1 MNEKRDVMKARNANT
16 LAALGLALSLSIS
29 PLATAAV
36 QPLDRVVAVVN
47 DDAIM
52 SSDLDQRVSQVRQQM
67 QSRNIGMPD
76 QNELR
81 EQVLSRMI
89 TEQIELQMAQRAN
102 LSVSDSDLN
111 QAMRGVAQ
119 RNNMTLEQFADRVEQ
134 EGMSYAQV
142 REQVRR
148 ELLITQVQQRSVASQ
163 VNISDREVDQYLKQ
177 AGSNANTQYH
187 LAHILISVPQ
197 APTPQQAEAAR
208 QKAEQLRK
216 EITSGRAKFQ
226 EVAAAQ
232 SDGPQALDGGDL
244 GWRSGAEM
252 PSIFDDVVPGLSV
265 GEVSEPI
272 RSPSGYHLITLL
284 DKRGGGNA
292 DQQREQIR
300 RTLFQRKVNE
310 ELEAWTQEIRAS
322 AYVDNRLEQGDGTS
336 P

>member
-1 MNEKRDVMKARNANT
+1 MKARNANT
-16 LAALGLALSLSIS
+16 LAALGLALSLSVS
-29 PLATAAV
+29 PLAVAAV

-47 DDAIM
+47 DEAIM
-52 SSDLDQRVSQVRQQM
+52 SSDLDQRVGQVRQQM
-67 QSRNIGMPD
+67 QSRDIGMPD
-76 QNELR
+76 QSELR
-81 EQVLSRMI
+81 GQVLSRMI
-89 TEQIELQMAQRAN
+89 TEQIELQMAERAN

-134 EGMSYAQV
+134 EGMSYGQV
-142 REQVRR
+142 REQIRR

-177 AGSNANTQYH
+177 AGSNANVQYH
-187 LAHILISVPQ
+187 LAHILIAVPQ

-208 QKAEQLRK
+208 DKAEQLRQA
-216 EITSGRAKFQ
+216 ITSGQAGFQ

-252 PSIFDDVVPGLSV
+252 PSIFDDVVPNLNV
-265 GEVSEPI
+265 GEVSEPV

-292 DQQREQIR
+292 EQQREQIR

-322 AYVDNRLEQGDGTS
+322 AYVDNRLEQGGGTA

>member
-1 MNEKRDVMKARNANT
+1 MKARNANT
-16 LAALGLALSLSIS
+16 LAALGLALSLSMS

-187 LAHILISVPQ
+187 LAHILTSVPQ

-208 QKAEQLRK
+208 QKTEQLRQ

-252 PSIFDDVVPGLSV
+252 PSIFDDVVPRLSV

>member
-1 MNEKRDVMKARNANT
+1 MKARNANT
-16 LAALGLALSLSIS
+16 LAALSLALSLSVS

-47 DDAIM
+47 DEAIM

-76 QNELR
+76 QEELR
-81 EQVLSRMI
+81 DQVLSRMI
-89 TEQIELQMAQRAN
+89 TEQIELQMAERAN

-119 RNNMTLEQFADRVEQ
+119 RNNMTLEQFVDRVEQ

-177 AGSNANTQYH
+177 AGSNANVQYH
-187 LAHILISVPQ
+187 LAHILIAVPQ

-208 QKAEQLRK
+208 QKAEQLRQS
-216 EITSGRAKFQ
+216 ITSGQAKFQ

-252 PSIFDDVVPGLSV
+252 PSIFDDVVPRLSV
-265 GEVSEPI
+265 GDVSEPI

-322 AYVDNRLEQGDGTS
+322 AYVDNRLEQGDDTA

>member
-1 MNEKRDVMKARNANT
+1 MKARNANT

-29 PLATAAV
+29 PLASAAV
-36 QPLDRVVAVVN
+36 QPLDGIVAVVN

-52 SSDLDQRVSQVRQQM
+52 SSDLDQRVAQVRQQM
-67 QSRNIGMPD
+67 QSRDIGLPD

-89 TEQIELQMAQRAN
+89 TERIELQMAQRAN
-102 LSVSDSDLN
+102 LSISNSDLN

-148 ELLITQVQQRSVASQ
+148 ELLITQVQQRSVAGQ
-163 VNISDREVDQYLKQ
+163 INISDREVDQYLKQ
-177 AGSNANTQYH
+177 AGSNAGVQYH
-187 LAHILISVPQ
+187 LAHILIAVPQ

-208 QKAEQLRK
+208 QKAEQLRQS
-216 EITSGRAKFQ
+216 IVSGQARFQ

-252 PSIFDDVVPGLSV
+252 PSIFDDVVPGMSV
-265 GEVSEPI
+265 GDVSEPI

-284 DKRGGGNA
+284 EKRGGGNA
-292 DQQREQIR
+292 EQQREQIR

-322 AYVDNRLEQGDGTS
+322 AYIDNRLEKGSGAT

>member
-1 MNEKRDVMKARNANT
+1 MKARNANT
-16 LAALGLALSLSIS
+16 LAALSLALSLSVS

-47 DDAIM
+47 DEAIM

-76 QNELR
+76 QGELR
-81 EQVLSRMI
+81 DQVLSRMI
-89 TEQIELQMAQRAN
+89 TEQIELQMAERAN

-119 RNNMTLEQFADRVEQ
+119 RNNMTLEQFVDRVEQ

-142 REQVRR
+142 REQIRR

-177 AGSNANTQYH
+177 AGSNANVQYH
-187 LAHILISVPQ
+187 LAHILIAVPQ

-208 QKAEQLRK
+208 QKAEQLRQS
-216 EITSGRAKFQ
+216 ITSGQARFQ

-252 PSIFDDVVPGLSV
+252 PSIFDDVVPRLEK
-265 GEVSEPI
+265 GEVSDPI

-322 AYVDNRLEQGDGTS
+322 AYVDNRLEQSDGTA

>member
-1 MNEKRDVMKARNANT
+1 MKARNANT
-16 LAALGLALSLSIS
+16 LAALGLALSLFVS
-29 PLATAAV
+29 PLTVAAV

-47 DDAIM
+47 DEAIM
-52 SSDLDQRVSQVRQQM
+52 SSDLDRRVAQVRQQM

-76 QNELR
+76 QEELR

-89 TEQIELQMAQRAN
+89 TEQIELQMAERAN

-142 REQVRR
+142 REQIRR
-148 ELLITQVQQRSVASQ
+148 ELLITQVQQRSVAGQ

-177 AGSNANTQYH
+177 AGSNANVQYH
-187 LAHILISVPQ
+187 LAHILIAVPQ
-197 APTPQQAEAAR
+197 APTPGQAEAAR
-208 QKAEQLRK
+208 EKAEQLRQA
-216 EITSGRAKFQ
+216 ITSGQAGFQ

-252 PSIFDDVVPGLSV
+252 PSIFEDVVPGLNE

-292 DQQREQIR
+292 EQQREQIR

-322 AYVDNRLEQGDGTS
+322 AYVDNRLEQGDGTA

>member
-1 MNEKRDVMKARNANT
+1 MKVRNANT

-29 PLATAAV
+29 PLAGAAV

-47 DDAIM
+47 DEAIM
-52 SSDLDQRVSQVRQQM
+52 SSDLDQRVEQVRQQM
-67 QSRNIGMPD
+67 QSRDIGMPD
-76 QNELR
+76 QGELR

-89 TEQIELQMAQRAN
+89 TEQIELQMAKRAN

-142 REQVRR
+142 REQIRR

-177 AGSNANTQYH
+177 AGSNANVQYH
-187 LAHILISVPQ
+187 LAHILVAVPQ

-208 QKAEQLRK
+208 EKANQLRQA
-216 EITSGRAKFQ
+216 ITSGQARFQ
-226 EVAAAQ
+226 EIAAAQ

-252 PSIFDDVVPGLSV
+252 PSIFDDVVPGLNV
-265 GEVSEPI
+265 GDVSEPI

-292 DQQREQIR
+292 EQQREQIR

-322 AYVDNRLEQGDGTS
+322 AYVDNRLEQGDAASAT

>member
-1 MNEKRDVMKARNANT
+1 MKARNANT
-16 LAALGLALSLSIS
+16 LAALGLALSLSMA
-29 PLATAAV
+29 PLAGAAV

-47 DDAIM
+47 DEAIM
-52 SSDLDQRVSQVRQQM
+52 SSDLDQRVGQVRQQM
-67 QSRNIGMPD
+67 QSRDIGMPD
-76 QNELR
+76 QSELR

-89 TEQIELQMAQRAN
+89 TEQIELQMAKRAN

-111 QAMRGVAQ
+111 QAMRDVAQ

-142 REQVRR
+142 REQIRR
-148 ELLITQVQQRSVASQ
+148 ELLITQVQQRSVAGQ
-163 VNISDREVDQYLKQ
+163 VNISDREVDQYLNQ
-177 AGSNANTQYH
+177 AGSNANVQYH
-187 LAHILISVPQ
+187 LAHILVAVPQ

-208 QKAEQLRK
+208 EKADQLRQA
-216 EITSGRAKFQ
+216 ITSGQAKFQ

-252 PSIFDDVVPGLSV
+252 PSIFDDVVPRLNV
-265 GEVSEPI
+265 GDVSEPI

-292 DQQREQIR
+292 EQQREQIR

-322 AYVDNRLEQGDGTS
+322 AYVDNRLKQGDNASTT

>member
-1 MNEKRDVMKARNANT
+1 MKARNANT
-16 LAALGLALSLSIS
+16 LAALGLALSLSVS

-47 DDAIM
+47 DEAIM

-76 QNELR
+76 QGELR
-81 EQVLSRMI
+81 DQVLSRMI
-89 TEQIELQMAQRAN
+89 TEQIELQMAERAN

-119 RNNMTLEQFADRVEQ
+119 RNNMTLEQFVDRVEQ

-177 AGSNANTQYH
+177 AGSNANVQYH
-187 LAHILISVPQ
+187 LAHILIAVPQ

-208 QKAEQLRK
+208 KKAEQLRQA
-216 EITSGRAKFQ
+216 ITSGQAKFQ

-252 PSIFDDVVPGLSV
+252 PSIFDDVVPRLEK

-322 AYVDNRLEQGDGTS
+322 AYVDNRLKQDDGTA

>member
-1 MNEKRDVMKARNANT
+1 MKARNAKT
-16 LAALGLALSLSIS
+16 LAALGLALSLSVS
-29 PLATAAV
+29 PLAVAAV

-47 DDAIM
+47 DEAIM
-52 SSDLDQRVSQVRQQM
+52 SGDLDQRVAQVRQQM
-67 QSRNIGMPD
+67 QSRDIGMPD
-76 QNELR
+76 QDELR

-89 TEQIELQMAQRAN
+89 TEQIELQMAERAN

-134 EGMSYAQV
+134 EGMSYGQV

-148 ELLITQVQQRSVASQ
+148 ELLITQVQQRSVAGQ
-163 VNISDREVDQYLKQ
+163 INISDREVDQYLKQ
-177 AGSNANTQYH
+177 AGSNANVQYH
-187 LAHILISVPQ
+187 LAHILIAVPQ

-208 QKAEQLRK
+208 DRAEQLRQR
-216 EITSGRAKFQ
+216 IVSGQAGFQ

-252 PSIFDDVVPGLSV
+252 PSIFDDVVPGLNP
-265 GEVSEPI
+265 GDVSEPI

-292 DQQREQIR
+292 EQQREQIR

-322 AYVDNRLEQGDGTS
+322 AYIDNRLEQGNGS
-336 P
+336 NP

>member
-1 MNEKRDVMKARNANT
+1 MKARNANT
-16 LAALGLALSLSIS
+16 LAALSLALSLSVS

-47 DDAIM
+47 DEAIM
-52 SSDLDQRVSQVRQQM
+52 SSDLGQRVNQVRQQM

-76 QNELR
+76 QGELR
-81 EQVLSRMI
+81 DQVLSRMI
-89 TEQIELQMAQRAN
+89 TEQIELQMAERAN

-119 RNNMTLEQFADRVEQ
+119 RNNMTLEQFVDRVEQ

-142 REQVRR
+142 REQIRR

-177 AGSNANTQYH
+177 AGSNANVQYH
-187 LAHILISVPQ
+187 LAHILIAVPQ

-208 QKAEQLRK
+208 QKAEQLRQS
-216 EITSGRAKFQ
+216 ITSGQARFQ

-252 PSIFDDVVPGLSV
+252 PSIFDDVVPRLEK
-265 GEVSEPI
+265 GEVSDPI

-322 AYVDNRLEQGDGTS
+322 AYVDNRLEQSDGTA

>member
-1 MNEKRDVMKARNANT
+1 MKARNANT
-16 LAALGLALSLSIS
+16 LAALGLALSLSVS
-29 PLATAAV
+29 PLASAAV
-36 QPLDRVVAVVN
+36 QPLDGIVAVVN

-52 SSDLDQRVSQVRQQM
+52 SSDLDQRVAQVRQQM
-67 QSRNIGMPD
+67 QSRDIGLPD

-89 TEQIELQMAQRAN
+89 TEQIELQMAERAN
-102 LSVSDSDLN
+102 LSVSNSDLN

-119 RNNMTLEQFADRVEQ
+119 RNNMTLEQFADRVEK
-134 EGMSYAQV
+134 EGMNYAQV

-148 ELLITQVQQRSVASQ
+148 ELLITQVQQRSVAGQ
-163 VNISDREVDQYLKQ
+163 INISDREVDQYLKQ
-177 AGSNANTQYH
+177 AGSNAGVQYH
-187 LAHILISVPQ
+187 LAHILIAVPQ

-208 QKAEQLRK
+208 KKAEQLRQS
-216 EITSGRAKFQ
+216 IVSGQARFQ

-252 PSIFDDVVPGLSV
+252 PSIFDDVVPGMSV
-265 GEVSEPI
+265 GDVSEPI

-284 DKRGGGNA
+284 EKRGGGNA
-292 DQQREQIR
+292 EQQREQIR

-322 AYVDNRLEQGDGTS
+322 AYIDNRLEKGNGAT